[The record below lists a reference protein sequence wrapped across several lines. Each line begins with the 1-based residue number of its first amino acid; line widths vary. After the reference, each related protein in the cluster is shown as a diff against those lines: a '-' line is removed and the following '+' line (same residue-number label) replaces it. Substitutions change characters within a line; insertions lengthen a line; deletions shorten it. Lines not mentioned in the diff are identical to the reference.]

1 MLTEIKHVRQIANEG
16 YRRWFTDE
24 SFDLIVWFRNEII
37 EGFQLC
43 YDIGRKKRAITWRIS
58 SGYSHEGI
66 DDGERIFHNKM
77 TPVLEAD
84 GTFEK
89 DIIAE
94 QFRSAAICIDN
105 EIASFIYNVLRGY
118 PG

>member
-1 MLTEIKHVRQIANEG
+1 MLTEIKHTRQIANEG

-24 SFDLIVWFRNEII
+24 SFDLIVWYINDKLD
-37 EGFQLC
+37 GFQLC
-43 YDIGRKKRAITWRIS
+43 YDKGKNERAITWRIS
-58 SGYSHEGI
+58 LGYSHARI
-66 DDGERIFHNKM
+66 DDGERIYYNKM
-77 TPVLEAD
+77 TPVLVAD

-94 QFRSAAICIDN
+94 QFKRAAMRIDN
-105 EIASFIYNVLRGY
+105 EIASFVYNVLRGY